1 MSDQQSS
8 SDRLVRVE
16 ASVGNLNEKV
26 DALNEKADRFLY
38 AIEGNGTPGLKVR
51 VDRLEQREESRAKW
65 MGVAVAAS
73 ISGILVALWT
83 GFKVLVTG
91 RS

>member
-16 ASVGNLNEKV
+16 TSVDSLNEKV
-26 DALNEKADRFLY
+26 DRVLY
-38 AIEGNGTPGLKVR
+38 ALEGNGTPGLKMR

-65 MGVAVAAS
+65 IGMAVTAS
-73 ISGILVALWT
+73 IGGVLLALWT